1 MHCGTPTF
9 GRGLPGV
16 SQDNHQHWRAVS
28 GLFAP
33 FPHKPPRGRR
43 GDGSVLRPLLSDSV
57 TSVDLSPPEK
67 TAMKT
72 ILIANPKGGAGK
84 TTLTTNL
91 AGYLATRGENVF
103 LWDLDRQKS
112 ALHWLSARPAHLP
125 AIQRLDSAREKPA
138 KGVLVL
144 DSPAGL
150 HGERLAD
157 LVKRVEQVIVPIV
170 PSSFDFAATRTFLDE
185 LLEEKAVRKGRAFVA
200 IVGMRVDAR
209 TRAAERL
216 DEFLTPIELPVL
228 THLRDT
234 QNYVTAAF
242 EGKSIFDMAPSTAA
256 RDVAQ
261 WQPILQWL
269 KT

>member
-1 MHCGTPTF
+1 
-9 GRGLPGV
+9 
-16 SQDNHQHWRAVS
+16 
-28 GLFAP
+28 
-33 FPHKPPRGRR
+33 
-43 GDGSVLRPLLSDSV
+43 
-57 TSVDLSPPEK
+57 
-67 TAMKT
+67 MKT

-91 AGYLATRGENVF
+91 AGYLAARGETVF

-112 ALHWLSARPAHLP
+112 ALHWLSLRPAHLP
-125 AIQRLDSAREKPA
+125 AIQRLDNAKHKPD

-150 HGERLAD
+150 HGDKLAD

-185 LLEEKAVRKGRAFVA
+185 LLEEKAVRKGKAFVA

-209 TRAAERL
+209 TRAAEKL
-216 DEFLTPIELPVL
+216 DEFLAPIDLPVL

-242 EGKSIFDMAPSTAA
+242 EGKSIFDMAPWI
-256 RDVAQ
+256 VAQDLTQ
-261 WQPILQWL
+261 WQPIAKWL
-269 KT
+269 EH